1 MAKVEAGYIVKTP
14 VIVTDARGALGLLKR
29 LSYTEI
35 IRKKDLKRYIRQS
48 LNQAKKRKYRTQQN
62 GRCLMTRE
70 NLIWV
75 LRLAFIKKHWVV
87 TYRFLINVQLERKA
101 TTLCRKVGEVG

>member
-48 LNQAKKRKYRTQQN
+48 LNQAKKEVQNAAKRALPNDPRKS
-62 GRCLMTRE
+62 
-70 NLIWV
+70 
-75 LRLAFIKKHWVV
+75 
-87 TYRFLINVQLERKA
+87 
-101 TTLCRKVGEVG
+101 

>member
-35 IRKKDLKRYIRQS
+35 IRKKDLNVGRSCGKLYI
-48 LNQAKKRKYRTQQN
+48 
-62 GRCLMTRE
+62 
-70 NLIWV
+70 
-75 LRLAFIKKHWVV
+75 
-87 TYRFLINVQLERKA
+87 
-101 TTLCRKVGEVG
+101 